1 MALQRQRVKSP
12 LTIESIDD
20 RYCLSSRGDVVA
32 RVATNRMT
40 LEADVFVLF
49 NCLRRNSDRRI
60 CTCLNSWAASAPPLL
75 RVGIT
80 ATHSAAAAVVC
91 IGLPSFLPSARLRT
105 TIREGLMLR
114 LIGSTF
120 GKCRRD
126 TGKGNHLSPS
136 SR

>member
-1 MALQRQRVKSP
+1 
-12 LTIESIDD
+12 
-20 RYCLSSRGDVVA
+20 
-32 RVATNRMT
+32 
-40 LEADVFVLF
+40 
-49 NCLRRNSDRRI
+49 
-60 CTCLNSWAASAPPLL
+60 
-75 RVGIT
+75 
-80 ATHSAAAAVVC
+80 
-91 IGLPSFLPSARLRT
+91 LRT